1 MNVPTEPERR
11 PRRLSTDGVGLR
23 RVTAVRR
30 AHLRVRDAGGFTL
43 VESML
48 AIVIMS
54 VGIWGTAQVF
64 GVSLRTANV
73 NGHRT
78 DALTLSVR
86 DIEVMRAIP
95 YAQLGF
101 SSSVGGYSSTFVDGG
116 QTFTTA
122 TVPYSQLVPTPI
134 PMVFRGNNF
143 VLQREIYWVDRNGAP
158 GNAYKQTTVIVT
170 WTDEFGNHS
179 IRQNAVIYPSGLG
192 PASSTTTTTLAAGTP
207 NAPNLISNVNIRT
220 PTSVVDLS
228 WSPASSGA
236 AATQW
241 KIQFSTN
248 GFVTPQDAATVAA
261 INTTYKVTGLGA
273 GTVYQFRVGAL
284 NGSFGP
290 TWSNVSTEVTS
301 TGSGVAACQILSET
315 ITPSTVA
322 RNASTHQLGST
333 PAAIVATTGSCM
345 SLTLRYQASDSNL
358 TVTALTPNAA
368 KTTWTANVQTAL
380 EWDLGNHV
388 IAVWDDVVNA
398 SFSGSSGI
406 TVT

>member
-1 MNVPTEPERR
+1 MHVPTEPKR
-11 PRRLSTDGVGLR
+11 GLRSLRTRGGGRR
-23 RVTAVRR
+23 RVTAARK
-30 AHLRVRDAGGFTL
+30 AHLRRNDARGFTL
-43 VESML
+43 VESMI

-78 DALTLSVR
+78 DALTLAVR

-101 SSSVGGYSSTFVDGG
+101 SSSVAGYSSTFVDAG
-116 QTFTTA
+116 QTFNTA
-122 TVPYSQLVPTPI
+122 TVAYSQLVPTPI
-134 PMVFRGNNF
+134 PIVFRGNSF

-170 WTDEFGNHS
+170 WTDQFGNHS

-192 PASSTTTTTLAAGTP
+192 PAGSTTTTTLAAGAP
-207 NAPNLISNVNIRT
+207 NAPDLISNVNVLT
-220 PTSVVDLS
+220 PTSAVDLS
-228 WSPASSGA
+228 WSPASSGT

-241 KIQFSTN
+241 KIQFSTD
-248 GFVTPQDAATVAA
+248 GFVTPQTAATVAG

-290 TWSNVSTEVTS
+290 TWSNVNTEATS
-301 TGSGVAACQILSET
+301 AGSGTAACQIVSET
-315 ITPSTVA
+315 ITPSTIA

-333 PAAIVATTGSCM
+333 PAATVATTGNCL
-345 SLTLRYQASDSNL
+345 SLTLRYEASGSNL
-358 TVTALTPNAA
+358 TTTSLTPNAA
-368 KTTWTANVQTAL
+368 KTTWTANVQTTL
-380 EWDLGNHV
+380 QWDLGDHV
-388 IAVWDDVVNA
+388 IAVWDDVANA